1 MSETEENLNIQL
13 IQEILNENP
22 NNVKQL
28 LEEGADV
35 WYKDDKGKSPLHFA
49 CDNGNKEIV
58 SLLIQHGH
66 PWNVIDNDNVTAGEY
81 SKRNGHEE
89 VYNML
94 VEEGCRAEL
103 ILGMIDRKEK
113 VNNSSNPSN
122 IEYLSK
128 PLRYSED
135 GFGLG
140 IIDTEIQKYKPLHH
154 TIVEAHPD
162 VYKFMIEQGWDKKPG
177 VKIIFGRWQDVL
189 DELLLTLSVDG
200 EMGYDG
206 IFFDTFGEY
215 YDDLHDFHEELP
227 NLLKSDGVYSFFNG
241 LGATNPFFHDVYCR
255 IAELHLADVGLC
267 TQFVEMA
274 VNLSDVESKEI
285 WKDVKSKYWT
295 LNTYHLPIY
304 EVNWNDVESIYS
316 WIKPLKHSDETFT
329 PKVLEVGVEFAKD
342 LKTSRQKT
350 ETTTLSPVL
359 ANGPGTGKN
368 DKELLD
374 VIKNRMYTVNV
385 TFGNSTVASPEDE
398 KCSHKISHALGVVLK
413 DVNSD
418 RNFDN
423 YIKFIVLSINELNL
437 LHKCGKESDPQ
448 GNPARQIV
456 HSAGS
461 LGCSS
466 GDILYLPI
474 LSGTIQGPLEEVFR
488 ESTYI
493 YFHLPLC
500 LLQDEEVWN
509 ISKVLLTPNSH
520 YQTISIITR
529 PLIAAGNHLDLFYN
543 DLSNKVKRKTNKVD
557 FVHCITNVKG
567 LILDLYPFG
576 QLANII
582 TPAIAY

>member
-28 LEEGADV
+28 LEEGAD
-35 WYKDDKGKSPLHFA
+35 GKSPLHFA

-135 GFGLG
+135 GKENLNILNIGFGLG

-189 DELLLTLSVDG
+189 DELLLTLSGDG

-316 WIKPLKHSDETFT
+316 WIKPLKHSDEIFT
-329 PKVLEVGVEFAKD
+329 PKWISYGAKFPLQGRD
-342 LKTSRQKT
+342 
-350 ETTTLSPVL
+350 ETMRTLFE
-359 ANGPGTGKN
+359 GTGKSRFLQELPN
-368 DKELLD
+368 LLYNETEYYTDDKELLD
-374 VIKNRMYTVNV
+374 MIKNRMYTINV

-398 KCSHKISHALGVVLK
+398 KCSHKISHAPGVVLK
-413 DVNSD
+413 GVNSD

-423 YIKFIVLSINELNL
+423 YIKFIVLAIDELNL

-448 GNPARQIV
+448 GNPVRQIV

-466 GDILYLPI
+466 GDIFYLPI
-474 LSGTIQGPLEEVFR
+474 LSGTIQGPLEKVFR

-493 YFHLPLC
+493 YFHLPFC
-500 LLQDEEVWN
+500 LLQDEEMW
-509 ISKVLLTPNSH
+509 I
-520 YQTISIITR
+520 
-529 PLIAAGNHLDLFYN
+529 
-543 DLSNKVKRKTNKVD
+543 KRKTNKVD
-557 FVHCITNVKG
+557 FAHCITNVKE
-567 LILDLYPFG
+567 LLLDLYPFR
-576 QLANII
+576 QLANIT